1 MKMARTEWETKVLI
15 KTTHTTIWLTSTT
28 VVDFRKEDLGNRH
41 LFVVEILLL
50 FFFLAFFFL
59 FFRGLLASVSSVVID
74 GLHEE
79 APSGETAGRP
89 VIDVSIDRNKEEGGP
104 YSFTSFSSLFSG
116 QIS

>member
-1 MKMARTEWETKVLI
+1 M
-15 KTTHTTIWLTSTT
+15 
-28 VVDFRKEDLGNRH
+28 VDFRKEDLGNRH
-41 LFVVEILLL
+41 LFVVELL

-104 YSFTSFSSLFSG
+104 YSFTSFFSLFSG

>member
-1 MKMARTEWETKVLI
+1 M
-15 KTTHTTIWLTSTT
+15 
-28 VVDFRKEDLGNRH
+28 VDFRKEDLGNRH
-41 LFVVEILLL
+41 LFVVEILL

-59 FFRGLLASVSSVVID
+59 FFRALLASVSSAVID

-104 YSFTSFSSLFSG
+104 YSFTSFSACFLARSVN
-116 QIS
+116 